1 MKAKALR
8 NFKLILLVYLN
19 ILASSMLSAQYL
31 HVDGKKIVDKNGT
44 EVILRGMGLGGWMLQ
59 EGYMLET
66 SSFANPQHQ
75 IRAKIKDLIGESDTQ
90 EFYDAWLANHC
101 TRRDVDSLASWGF
114 NSIRLPMH
122 YNLFTLPIEQEPVTG
137 QHTWL
142 EKGFAMTDSLLKWCG
157 ANQMYLIL
165 DLHAAPGGQG
175 HDAAISDYDAT
186 KPSLW
191 ESDANK
197 QKTIALWKK
206 LAERYANEE
215 WIGAYDLINE
225 PNWNFVAG
233 QNANG
238 CNEMGNGPLRK
249 LYMDITAA
257 IRSVDQHHIIIIEG
271 NCWGNNY
278 SGIFPKWDTNM
289 AASFHKYWNYNDEGS
304 VQFAITMRDQQNLP
318 VWLGES
324 GENSNTWFTNA
335 IKLVEANKI
344 GWAWWPMKK
353 VGSVVNPLTVVK
365 NAEYNTLLQYW
376 TNGGTKPSPA
386 FAKNALMQLAENLK
400 IENTIYRKDVI
411 DAMFRQVTSTA
422 TIPYAAN
429 TVPGVVHASDFDLG
443 RYGKA
448 YSDTDTANY
457 RVATGT
463 YVAWNSGWSYRN
475 DGVDIEASSD
485 ASPYSNHFNV
495 GWTQTG
501 EWMQYTLEVDSSA
514 AYDITLHYAAT
525 TSTSKIILHV
535 NGANISPA
543 ITLNATGGT
552 QTWSNKTISDV
563 VLYKGQQKLKLIFE
577 TGGANLAYLNFSLKK
592 KVNEVPFTAIS
603 SETSNTD
610 QALYLAVNKNVD
622 ESTLTSPDGFLVKIN
637 GTAVTIN
644 SMLSHPDNAS
654 RIVLTIDQE
663 IFDSDNI
670 TISYLADVV
679 VSTDGTLLQDFTDLP
694 VKNNM
699 PFHFVIPTKIEA
711 ENFVVNQGLQLETT
725 TDTGGGQNVGYT
737 NAGDYLEYRIHV
749 PEDGDYPLEARIAC
763 NSAAGIIQLEQ
774 RTTTGEVLNSVVMNV
789 PVTGGWQIWQTITAK
804 MKLTAGR
811 GILRLKILQ
820 PEFNINWFRFLE
832 ADVISGTEDNQQ
844 GSLNMYPNP
853 VDQVLNIELPEPLS
867 HQKYTLSIRSLTGS
881 TANST
886 TVYPTEPI
894 MTISTGDLPAG
905 MYFIELACQKKFWR
919 SKFIKIN

>member
-122 YNLFTLPIEQEPVTG
+122 YNLFTLPIEQEPIAG

-142 EKGFAMTDSLLKWCG
+142 EKGFAMTDSLLKWCA

-238 CNEMGNGPLRK
+238 CNETGNGPLRK

-429 TVPGVVHASDFDLG
+429 AVPGVVHASDFDLG

-514 AYDITLHYAAT
+514 AYDITLRYAAT

-644 SMLSHPDNAS
+644 SMQSDPDNAS

-670 TISYLADVV
+670 TISYFADVV

-749 PEDGDYPLEARIAC
+749 PQDGDYPLEARIAC

-804 MKLTAGR
+804 MKLTTGR

-853 VDQVLNIELPEPLS
+853 VDQVLNIELPEHLS

-894 MTISTGDLPAG
+894 MTIFTGDLPAG
-905 MYFIELACQKKFWR
+905 MYFIELACQKNLWR